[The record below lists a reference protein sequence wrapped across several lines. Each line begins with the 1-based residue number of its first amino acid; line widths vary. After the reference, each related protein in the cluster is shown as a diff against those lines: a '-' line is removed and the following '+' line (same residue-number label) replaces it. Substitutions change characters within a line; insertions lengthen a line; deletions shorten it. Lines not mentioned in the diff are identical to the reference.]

1 MTRAAAPDGRPLP
14 EHVEFWRNQ
23 LDGVTSLDL
32 ALDRQRPV
40 VRSTETS
47 THAFTVP
54 PGTTTALRA
63 LAERTGTGLLE
74 VLTAAAWSL
83 FARYSG
89 QEDIAVG
96 TVSPRTG
103 HTVVLRARVDAGEPF
118 SRLLDR
124 AGQTVRDALDHDG
137 VAFPRLVEALAPEQD
152 TSVTPFIQTMV
163 VLRGADPSHQA
174 PYDPLDLALE
184 FTEADDALTGRVHYS
199 TALFDAATAGRL
211 GGHLGRL
218 LAGAADDPGRA
229 VATLPMLTDA
239 EFDRMAGE
247 WNATALE
254 VPAGTFPELF
264 AAQVAARPD
273 AVAVIDEY
281 GSLTYRELD
290 ERANRLAHHLIA
302 RGAGRD
308 VLVGLCVERSAR
320 MITGLLGIMKAGAA
334 YVPLDANYPSDRLGY
349 MLRDSGVA
357 LIVTQEH
364 LLGRLPESDAVLVD
378 LDRDR
383 VALEQWPDTAPET
396 APAPQDLAYVIYT
409 SGSTGRPKGV
419 LVSHAGIGNLA
430 AVQAAHF
437 DVTPDSRVLQFASSS
452 FDAAFWEIC
461 MAVLN
466 GAALVMGSEEALQPG
481 EPLAAYTRKHGV
493 THATLTPT
501 TVAVLPEGR
510 GLPEGATLI
519 VAGEASTG
527 ALVERWSAGRRM
539 VNAYGPTESTV
550 CATMSGP
557 LGGAAVPPI
566 GAPIANTRIHVLDG
580 ALRPVPAGVRGEL
593 YIAGTGLAR
602 GYHGRPGLTSER
614 FVADPFGAP
623 GSRMYRTGDVAR
635 WKGDGTLE
643 YLGRAD
649 DQVKVRGFRVELG
662 EIESALARRPDV
674 AQAVVIT
681 HNTNLLAYAV
691 PSGRAP
697 LAAETL
703 RAHLAERLPE
713 YMVPSA
719 VVVLDALPLTPNG
732 KVDRRALPAPG
743 PAQAADSAYT
753 APRNAVEET
762 IAGVWAEVLDL
773 DQVGVHDDFFALGGN
788 SILSVR
794 AAARLREA
802 LGITLSLRVLFD
814 TPTVAALAASVDSAE
829 QGAEISIPRV
839 SREGLLPMSYGQRRL
854 WFLENFD
861 PGSAEYHT
869 AFALRLTGRVDVA
882 ALRAAA
888 GDLTDRHEA
897 LRTTFGVVGGQ
908 GVQVVHASL
917 APQWNSAD
925 LSAVAEGVRED
936 RLLELVRAEHARP
949 YDLRNGP
956 LVRVLLAR
964 LSAEEHVL
972 VVGIHHIVTDG
983 WSTGVVAREL
993 GELYAARVRGE
1004 RAGLAGPPVQYAD
1017 FAAWQRGRIE
1027 DSGVVGRQAD
1037 WWKERLAGITPLELP
1052 TDRPRPLVRSTAGA
1066 EFLFEV
1072 APETVAKARALAG
1085 ERSATLFMVLTA
1097 AVKAVFARHSGQEDI
1112 AVGTA
1117 TSGRGHRDLEQL
1129 VGFLV
1134 NTVVLRSRVDRA
1146 ASFGAL
1152 LDRVKE
1158 TVLDAFAHEDLPFE
1172 RLVEVVQP
1180 ERDAGRTPLI
1190 QTMVVL
1196 QNAPK
1201 GEVRMPGLQ
1210 VAPHPVEH
1218 NAAPFD
1224 LTLEFTED
1232 GAVVAGR
1239 IIYSTALF
1247 DEATV
1252 ARLAGHLNV
1261 LLDAAGEDPD
1271 RPVADLP
1278 MLSGAE
1284 FEQAVHGWNDTYRP
1298 LPEASLPE
1306 LFAAVAAERPE
1317 AVALAYGPERLTYGE
1332 LDARANRLAHRLA
1345 AAGAGPDVLVGLCLE
1360 RGAQAVVALLA
1371 VLKAG
1376 AAYVPLD
1383 PGYPEQRLAYMV
1395 RDAGVRLLLTREE
1408 LRDRLP
1414 DTGAG
1419 VLTVDGPE
1427 DAGGRFP
1434 ATAPEVALSP
1444 DQLAYVIY
1452 TSGSTGAPKG
1462 VMTSHRAVVR
1472 LVRESGFL
1480 DVGPGDAVAQFASL
1494 SFDASTLEVWAALL
1508 HGARLAVHPPTAP
1521 TGSELGAFLE
1531 EHGVTHL
1538 AIAAGLFHQVVDDDV
1553 HALRGLRQVIAG
1565 GDTVSPEHCARVLAA
1580 HPGLRLHNGYGP
1592 TEATSLTTV
1601 HELGADLDT
1610 AAPVPIG
1617 LPIGNTRVY
1626 VLTPTLEPAPAGVP
1640 GELYIAGPGLA
1651 RGYLGR
1657 AGLTA
1662 AQFVADPYGAPGSR
1676 MYRSGDLAR
1685 RRSDGAVEFLGRAD
1699 GQVKVRGFRIELG
1712 EVENALKQ
1720 HPAVTDAVVVP
1731 YEGDSGHRRLV
1742 AYLVSG
1748 REVPAGELR
1757 AHLASSLPEYMTPS
1771 VFVPLDRLPLTANGK
1786 VDRARLPDPEGAAG
1800 RPGGPAYAAPAGAT
1814 EEILAALWSEV
1825 LGVER
1830 VGVHDNF
1837 FDLGGDSILSLQVVS
1852 RARQAGLQLTSKL
1865 LFVHQTIATLAP
1877 ATGVITDA
1885 RAEPAEVSGRVGLT
1899 PIQRR
1904 FFEDHPEGPDHYTMS
1919 VQLEL
1924 ASDTDP
1930 ALLERAL
1937 AAAVAEHDALRMRL
1951 TRDGGA
1957 WVQEYGEP
1965 AATALLTVRDLSGL
1979 DESGQGAALDEAA
1992 LAAQRSLDL
2001 GTGRLLR
2008 GVFFRLGAG
2017 RLPRLFLTAH
2027 HLVMDGVS
2035 WRVLLEDLAAAY
2047 TRFAQGRPAEPAVRT
2062 SSYQQWA
2069 HRLAEHARDGGFAA
2083 ELAYWQ
2089 GVPAGAAVPRDGTA
2103 PNTFGSSSTVSAV
2116 LGRAETKALLHQV
2129 PSAYRTQINDVLLT
2143 ALGRVLHRWSG
2154 APVTI
2159 ALEGHGREDLFEDID
2174 LSRTVGW
2181 FTTAFPVALDVP
2193 GEDWGSGLKA
2203 VKEGIR
2209 AIPRRG
2215 LGYGALR
2222 HLAPEGSGLV
2232 GDASC
2237 GPAISFNYLGQWDG
2251 STSTDGLIRK
2261 RLPGLGRDQAAGL
2274 PRPHLID
2281 IVAAVGDGELRIDW
2295 IHSPG
2300 NHTAETVERL
2310 AAEFLAALREVIA
2323 HCLAEGS
2330 GGATPS
2336 DFPLA
2341 GLDQAGVDRIAGD
2354 GRDVEDIHP
2363 LTPMQAGML
2372 FHTLADP
2379 ASPTYFEQMT
2389 YVLEGVADPDLLA
2402 AAWQRTADQLGVLRA
2417 HVVWEG
2423 VDRPLMVVRRRAA
2436 LPVERLDWRGASE
2449 REREQALAELLAA
2462 ERARGLDLSA
2472 APLMR
2477 LALIRLTESSVRVVC
2492 SFHHLLLDGWSA
2504 FSVLTQTHS
2513 GYGAL
2518 AAGDEAAAP
2527 ARQPFR
2533 AYVEWLERQDP
2544 VQAESYWRERLAGAE
2559 GPTALPYD
2567 RSPRASH
2574 SARSTGRLA
2583 SRLSPAASEA
2593 LFAFARSRRL
2603 TVNTLVQAAWALLL
2617 SRYSGERDVV
2627 FGATVSG
2634 RPADLPGADS
2644 IAGMLINTLPVRVDV
2659 DGDAPVAEWLE
2670 RLQREQ
2676 VEARQY
2682 DYVALP
2688 RIQGWSGAAPGTSL
2702 FESLVVFE
2710 NYPREDQPTGDSG
2723 LVLKG
2728 LEGMD
2733 ITSFPLNLLAYTDEA
2748 FAFTLAYDPALFEEA
2763 TIRHLAGHF
2772 TALLTG
2778 LADDSGTSGPAVAE
2792 VPMLTD
2798 GEFERVVRT
2807 WGAPERPPVP
2817 DGCLHERIGRQAAA
2831 TPDAVAVSAS
2841 GRSLTYRE
2849 LDEAANRLAHH
2860 LISLGAGPGGTV
2872 GLAAGRGIDLVTGLL
2887 GIMKSGAAYVP
2898 LDPAYPAERLAF
2910 MLRDSGAGILV
2921 GDGSGPTGAA
2931 AEGVTVVDLHRDRAA
2946 LAQRPAS
2953 APEVAVSGEDLAYV
2967 IYTSGSTGRPKGV
2980 AVEHRSVLNLLE
2992 NARPAYGFGE
3002 RDVWSAFHSYAFDV
3016 SVWEMWGCLSSGGR
3030 LVLVDRDWA
3039 QRPEAAW
3046 ALLREEGVTVLC
3058 QTPSM
3063 FRALVESAA
3072 AAGSPDLP
3080 DLRWV
3085 ILAGE
3090 ALEPKHLS
3098 TWFDRFAAGPARLV
3112 NMYGPTEAT
3121 VYVTRQEITARDV
3134 ADGGP
3139 MAVGR
3144 PLPGYRVLLVDPAGR
3159 PVPVGVTGELYIA
3172 GAGLAR
3178 GYLGRPELTAERFP
3192 AHPLGGAAGP
3202 GERVYRSGDLARWRA
3217 DGALVY
3223 LGRTDGQVKIRGF
3236 RIETGEIEAALVTHP
3251 RIADAAVTA
3260 HADGDRTFLVGHVV
3274 APGWSEPDP
3283 AELRAH
3289 LLTSLPEFMVPAVF
3303 LRLDELPLTP
3313 SGKVDRGALPAPQ
3326 GRVAGGDAYEAP
3338 RTATEE
3344 VLVQIWQE
3352 LLGVEPVGV
3361 HDDFFASG
3369 GDSLLAVR
3377 MASRINAAFLTA
3389 LSPRTLF
3396 DRPTVAQTAHEI
3408 EDRILAELETGD
3420 AAP

>member
-1 MTRAAAPDGRPLP
+1 MTRAAAPVDGPLP
-14 EHVEFWRNQ
+14 EHVEFWRNR
-23 LDGVTSLDL
+23 LDSITPLDL

-47 THAFTVP
+47 AYAFTVP
-54 PGTTTALRA
+54 ADTAAALRA
-63 LAERTGTGLLE
+63 LAERGGTGLLE
-74 VLTAAAWSL
+74 VLAAAAWAL

-103 HTVVLRARVDAGEPF
+103 HTVVLRARVDAQESF
-118 SRLLDR
+118 ARLLGL
-124 AGQTVRDALDHDG
+124 AGRTVRDALDHDG

-152 TSVTPFIQTMV
+152 TSVTPYIQAMV
-163 VLRGADPSHQA
+163 VLKGADA
-174 PYDPLDLALE
+174 PHGEPYNPLDLALE
-184 FTEADDALTGRVHYS
+184 FTEAGDGLVGLVHYS
-199 TALFDAATAGRL
+199 TALFDETTAARL
-211 GGHLGRL
+211 GGHLNRL
-218 LAGAADDPGRA
+218 LAGAAEDPGRS
-229 VATLPMLTDA
+229 VATLPLLTDA

-247 WNATALE
+247 WNATDRE
-254 VPAGTFPELF
+254 VPSGTFPELF
-264 AAQVAARPD
+264 AARVRARPD
-273 AVAVIDEY
+273 SVAVIDEY

-290 ERANRLAHHLIA
+290 ERSNRLAHHLIGL
-302 RGAGRD
+302 GAGRD

-320 MITGLLGIMKAGAA
+320 MVTGLLGIMKAGAA
-334 YVPLDANYPSDRLGY
+334 YVPLDADYPSDRLGY
-349 MLRDSGVA
+349 MLRDSGAA

-364 LLGRLPESDAVLVD
+364 LAGRLPETGAVLVD

-383 VALEQWPDTAPET
+383 AALERWPDTAPAT
-396 APAPQDLAYVIYT
+396 VIDPQDLAYVIYT

-419 LVSHAGIGNLA
+419 LVPHAGIGNLA

-461 MAVLN
+461 MGVLN

-527 ALVERWSAGRRM
+527 ALVERWSAGRLM

-557 LGGAAVPPI
+557 LAGAAVPPI
-566 GAPIANTRIHVLDG
+566 GTPIANTRIHVLDS

-593 YIAGTGLAR
+593 YIAGAGLAR

-697 LAAETL
+697 LDSGTL

-743 PAQAADSAYT
+743 PAQDAGGAYT

-773 DQVGVHDDFFALGGN
+773 DQLGVHDDFFALGGN

-814 TPTVAALAASVDSAE
+814 TPTVAALAASVGDAE
-829 QGAEISIPRV
+829 QGAEISVPRV

-869 AFALRLTGRVDVA
+869 AFGLRLTGRVDVG
-882 ALRAAA
+882 ALRTAVT
-888 GDLTDRHEA
+888 DLTDRHEA

-908 GVQVVHASL
+908 GVQVVHPSL

-925 LSAVAEGVRED
+925 LSGTGAGLREE
-936 RLLELVRAEHARP
+936 RLRELVRAEHARP
-949 YDLRNGP
+949 YDLRGGP
-956 LVRVLLAR
+956 LMRVLLIR
-964 LSAEEHVL
+964 LAAEEHVL

-983 WSTGVVAREL
+983 WSTGVVSREL
-993 GELYAARVRGE
+993 GGLYAARVRGQ
-1004 RAGLAGPPVQYAD
+1004 RAALAEPAVQYAD

-1037 WWKERLAGITPLELP
+1037 WWRERLAGIAPLELP
-1052 TDRPRPLVRSTAGA
+1052 TDRPRPVVRSTAGA

-1072 APETVAKARALAG
+1072 APGTVAKARALAR
-1085 ERSATLFMVLTA
+1085 ERGATLFMVLTA

-1134 NTVVLRSRVDRA
+1134 NTVVLRSRVA
-1146 ASFGAL
+1146 PELSFGAL

-1196 QNAPK
+1196 QNAPR
-1201 GEVRMPGLQ
+1201 GEVEMPGLR

-1232 GAVVAGR
+1232 GAGVAGR

-1261 LLDAAGEDPD
+1261 LLDAAGEDPG
-1271 RPVADLP
+1271 RTVADLP

-1284 FEQAVHGWNDTYRP
+1284 FEQAVHGWNDTYSP

-1306 LFAAVAAERPE
+1306 LFAAVAAGNPG
-1317 AVALAYGPERLTYGE
+1317 AVALSYGPERLTYGE

-1395 RDAGVRLLLTREE
+1395 RDAGVRLLVTREE
-1408 LRDRLP
+1408 LRGRLP
-1414 DTGAG
+1414 DGGAE
-1419 VLTVDGPE
+1419 VVTVDGP
-1427 DAGGRFP
+1427 GGEGGAFP
-1434 ATAPEVALSP
+1434 DTAPEVALSP

-1462 VMTSHRAVVR
+1462 VMTSHRSVVR

-1508 HGARLAVHPPTAP
+1508 HGARLAVHPPAAP
-1521 TGSELGAFLE
+1521 TGGELGAFLE

-1553 HALRGLRQVIAG
+1553 RALRGLRQVIAG

-1580 HPGLRLHNGYGP
+1580 HPRLRLHNGYGP
-1592 TEATSLTTV
+1592 TEATSLSTV
-1601 HELGADLDT
+1601 HALGADLDT
-1610 AAPVPIG
+1610 AAPIPIG
-1617 LPIGNTRVY
+1617 MPIGNTRVY
-1626 VLTPTLEPAPAGVP
+1626 VLTSALEPAPAGVP

-1662 AQFVADPYGAPGSR
+1662 ERFVADPYGAPGAR

-1699 GQVKVRGFRIELG
+1699 GQVKIRGFRIELG

-1720 HPAVTDAVVVP
+1720 HPAVDDAVVVP
-1731 YEGDSGHRRLV
+1731 YEGDSGHRRLA

-1748 REVPAGELR
+1748 QEVPAAELR
-1757 AHLASSLPEYMTPS
+1757 AHLAASLPDHMTPAAF
-1771 VFVPLDRLPLTANGK
+1771 VFLDRLPLTANGK
-1786 VDRARLPDPEGAAG
+1786 VDRGLLPEPEGSAV
-1800 RPGGPAYAAPAGAT
+1800 RPGGPAYAAPTGAT
-1814 EEILAALWSEV
+1814 EEILATLWSEV
-1825 LGVER
+1825 LGVGQ

-1852 RARQAGLQLTSKL
+1852 RARQAGLLLTSKL

-1877 ATGVITDA
+1877 VTAVVTDA
-1885 RAEPAEVSGRVGLT
+1885 RTEASEGSEVSGRVELT

-1937 AAAVAEHDALRMRL
+1937 AAAAARHDALRMRL
-1951 TRDGGA
+1951 ARVGGA

-1965 AATALLTVRDLSGL
+1965 AAAALLTTRDLSGL
-1979 DESGQGAALDEAA
+1979 DESEQGAALDGAA

-2001 GTGRLLR
+2001 ATGRLLK

-2035 WRVLLEDLAAAY
+2035 WRVLLEDLSAAY

-2069 HRLAEHARDGGFAA
+2069 GRLAEHARDGGFDA
-2083 ELAYWQ
+2083 ELPYWQ

-2103 PNTFGSSSTVSAV
+2103 PNAFGACETVSAV

-2129 PSAYRTQINDVLLT
+2129 PPAYRTQINDVLLT

-2203 VKEGIR
+2203 VKERIR
-2209 AIPRRG
+2209 AIPHRG
-2215 LGYGALR
+2215 LGHGALR
-2222 HLAPEGSGLV
+2222 HLAPEGSEPT
-2232 GDASC
+2232 A
-2237 GPAISFNYLGQWDG
+2237 GPDPEVSFNYLGQWDG

-2261 RLPGLGRDQAAGL
+2261 RLPALGRDQAAAL

-2281 IVAAVGDGELRIDW
+2281 IVAAVSDGELRIDW

-2300 NHTAETVERL
+2300 IHTAETVERL
-2310 AAEFLAALREVIA
+2310 SGEFLSALRELIA
-2323 HCLAEGS
+2323 HCLAEDS

-2389 YVLEGVADPDLLA
+2389 YVLEGVGDPELLA
-2402 AAWQRTADQLGVLRA
+2402 AAWQQTSDRLGVLRA

-2436 LPVERLDWRGASE
+2436 LPVVTLDWRGLSGQGRDE
-2449 REREQALAELLAA
+2449 ALPGLLAG
-2462 ERARGLDLSA
+2462 ERTRGLDLSA

-2477 LALIRLTESSVRVVC
+2477 LVLIRLTDSSVRVVC

-2518 AAGDEAAAP
+2518 AAGQTAAAP

-2544 VQAESYWRERLAGAE
+2544 AQAESYWRERLAGAG

-2574 SARSTGRLA
+2574 AARSTARLA
-2583 SRLSPAASEA
+2583 TRLSPAASEA
-2593 LFAFARSRRL
+2593 LFAFARAHRL
-2603 TVNTLVQAAWALLL
+2603 TVNTLVQAAWGLLL

-2659 DGDAPVAEWLE
+2659 DGGAPVAEWLD

-2688 RIQGWSGAAPGTSL
+2688 RIQGWSDAAPGTSL

-2710 NYPREDQPTGDSG
+2710 NYPREDRPTGDSG

-2772 TALLTG
+2772 TALLAG
-2778 LADDSGTSGPAVAE
+2778 LADDDGRAVAE
-2792 VPMLTD
+2792 VPMLD
-2798 GEFERVVRT
+2798 GGEFERVVRT
-2807 WGAPERPPVP
+2807 WSAPERPAVP
-2817 DGCLHERIGRQAAA
+2817 DGCLHDRIGRQAAA
-2831 TPDAVAVSAS
+2831 TPDAVAVSAV

-2849 LDEAANRLAHH
+2849 LDEEANRLAHH
-2860 LISLGAGPGGTV
+2860 LVSLGAGPGRTV
-2872 GLAAGRGIDLVTGLL
+2872 GLSAGRGVELVTGLL

-2910 MLRDSGAGILV
+2910 MLRDSGAAVLV
-2921 GDGSGPTGAA
+2921 TDGSGPSGPA
-2931 AEGVTVVDLHRDRAA
+2931 AEGVPVVDLHADRAD
-2946 LAQRPAS
+2946 LARRPAT
-2953 APEVAVSGEDLAYV
+2953 APEVAVSGGDLAYV

-2992 NARPAYGFGE
+2992 NARPGYGFG
-3002 RDVWSAFHSYAFDV
+3002 RSDVWSAFHSYAFDV
-3016 SVWEMWGCLSSGGR
+3016 SVWEMWGCLASGGR

-3072 AAGSPDLP
+3072 AAGAPGLP

-3090 ALEPKHLS
+3090 ALEPKHLG
-3098 TWFDRFAAGPARLV
+3098 TWFDRYGTGPARLV

-3139 MAVGR
+3139 MPVGR
-3144 PLPGYRVLLVDPAGR
+3144 PLPGCQVLLLDPAGR

-3192 AHPLGGAAGP
+3192 AHPFGGAAGHA
-3202 GERVYRSGDLARWRA
+3202 ERAYRSGDLARWRA
-3217 DGALVY
+3217 DGTLVY
-3223 LGRTDGQVKIRGF
+3223 LGRADGQVKIRGF

-3260 HADGDRTFLVGHVV
+3260 HADGERTFLVGHVV
-3274 APGWSEPDP
+3274 APGWSDPDP

-3289 LLTSLPEFMVPAVF
+3289 LLAFLPEFMVPAVF
-3303 LRLDELPLTP
+3303 LPLDVLPLTP
-3313 SGKVDRGALPAPQ
+3313 SGKVDRGALPAPE
-3326 GRVAGGDAYEAP
+3326 GRAAGGPAYEAP

-3344 VLVQIWQE
+3344 VLVRIWQE

-3377 MASRINAAFLTA
+3377 MASRINSAFLTA

-3396 DRPTVAQTAHEI
+3396 DRPTVAETAHEI
-3408 EDRILAELETGD
+3408 EERILAELETGD